1 MKSMNIEVDN
11 YLSKVKKWQEE
22 LEQLRKIILE
32 CGLTEEL
39 KWGSPCYTFQ
49 DTNIILLGGF
59 KDNCVIS
66 FLKGV
71 LLADTDKLLEKP
83 GENSQSARVIRFTS
97 VGEIVKL
104 KKVLKAYIF
113 EAIEV
118 EKAGLKVDF
127 DKSKNFELPEE
138 LLNKFKTQPK
148 LKKAFLALTTGRQR
162 AYVMFFSDS
171 KNPKT
176 REARIDKYTKRI
188 LDGKGMNDCV
198 CGLSKRMPGCD
209 GSHKFAKVLPD

>member
-1 MKSMNIEVDN
+1 MNPKVDT
-11 YLSKVKKWQEE
+11 YFSKLKQWQEE
-22 LEQLRKIILE
+22 LEQLRAIILD

-49 DTNIILLGGF
+49 ETNVILLGGF

-97 VGEIVKL
+97 EREIVKL
-104 KKVLKAYIF
+104 KKVLKAYIY
-113 EAIEV
+113 EALEV
-118 EKAGLKVDF
+118 EKAGLKVDLE
-127 DKSKNFELPEE
+127 KSKNFDLPDE
-138 LLNKFKTQPK
+138 LLSKFKTQPK
-148 LKKAFLALTTGRQR
+148 LKTAFTALTTGRQR

-171 KNPKT
+171 KNSKT
-176 REARIDKYTKRI
+176 REARIEKYTKRI
-188 LDGKGMNDCV
+188 LDGKGINDCV
-198 CGLSKRMPGCD
+198 CGLSKRMPSCD
-209 GSHKFAKVLPD
+209 GSHKFLKSDKE

>member
-1 MKSMNIEVDN
+1 MNPKVDA
-11 YLSKVKKWQEE
+11 YFSKLKQWQEE
-22 LEQLRKIILE
+22 LEQLRAIILD

-49 DTNIILLGGF
+49 DKNIIILGGF
-59 KDNCVIS
+59 KSNCVIS

-71 LLADTDKLLEKP
+71 LLSDTDKLLVAP
-83 GENSQSARVIRFTS
+83 GENSQSARLIRFTS
-97 VGEIVKL
+97 VKEIVKL
-104 KKVLKAYIF
+104 KKTIKAYIY

-118 EKAGLKVDF
+118 EKAGLKVDTE
-127 DKSKNFELPEE
+127 KSKTFELPDE
-138 LLNKFKTQPK
+138 LIGKFKTQPK
-148 LKKAFLALTTGRQR
+148 LKTAFHALTPGRQR

-171 KNPKT
+171 KNSST

-198 CGLSKRMPGCD
+198 CGLSKKMPGCD
-209 GSHKFAKVLPD
+209 GSHKFLKSHQ

>member
-1 MKSMNIEVDN
+1 MNPKVDA
-11 YLSKVKKWQEE
+11 YFSKLKKWQEE
-22 LEQLRKIILE
+22 LEQLRNIVLE

-39 KWGSPCYTFQ
+39 KWGSPCYMYQ
-49 DTNIILLGGF
+49 ETNVILLGGF

-97 VGEIVKL
+97 VKEIAKL
-104 KKVLKAYIF
+104 KKVLKSYIY
-113 EAIEV
+113 ETIEV
-118 EKAGLKVDF
+118 EKAGLKVDLE
-127 DKSKNFELPEE
+127 KSKNFELPDE
-138 LLNKFKTQPK
+138 LLGKFKSQPK
-148 LKKAFLALTTGRQR
+148 LKTAFTALTTGRQR

-198 CGLSKRMPGCD
+198 CGLSKKMPGCD
-209 GSHKFAKVLPD
+209 GSHRFAKVVPD